1 MIQSCFQ
8 YNLLYFLAP
17 LTEEEVAAI
26 DAAGA
31 KGPSATLPRRSC
43 SVKERVQPKSL
54 WAVWFKFL
62 TTFVALLLVY
72 FLVSCQLG
80 WMRLVDYLTIS
91 TKNFKFGQILGLA
104 GSDVLRSL
112 IDIYN

>member
-1 MIQSCFQ
+1 ML
-8 YNLLYFLAP
+8 NLLAP

-31 KGPSATLPRRSC
+31 KGPSVTLPVPRCSC

-80 WMRLVDYLTIS
+80 WMRLVDNLTIS
-91 TKNFKFGQILGLA
+91 TKKLQVWTDNGIGGQRCLTQP
-104 GSDVLRSL
+104 
-112 IDIYN
+112 N